1 MNYLTIDTSTTIVVG
16 VCHSDMG
23 EYTELA
29 LATSDSTRE
38 HSEKLTPL
46 ISRALAEAHVHQPDA
61 IVVGTGPGAFTGLRA
76 GLVTARTLARA
87 WNVPVYGLSSLE
99 VLGLA
104 AADRGAQEVAPLI
117 DARRRE
123 VYAMRLRPMGGDDVA
138 VIAAPSVM
146 KPDELA
152 RILTREP
159 AILAS
164 SSADLYP
171 ELDDVRDVERQV
183 VELSPV
189 AMVRLV
195 ESRLSRLDAGE
206 ELSLE
211 TEPLY
216 LRRPDTHG
224 GSPQPAS

>member
-1 MNYLTIDTSTTIVVG
+1 MLFRS
-16 VCHSDMG
+16 
-23 EYTELA
+23 
-29 LATSDSTRE
+29 
-38 HSEKLTPL
+38 
-46 ISRALAEAHVHQPDA
+46 
-61 IVVGTGPGAFTGLRA
+61 
-76 GLVTARTLARA
+76 
-87 WNVPVYGLSSLE
+87 
-99 VLGLA
+99 
-104 AADRGAQEVAPLI
+104 AADRGAQEVVPLI

>member
-1 MNYLTIDTSTTIVVG
+1 
-16 VCHSDMG
+16 
-23 EYTELA
+23 
-29 LATSDSTRE
+29 
-38 HSEKLTPL
+38 
-46 ISRALAEAHVHQPDA
+46 
-61 IVVGTGPGAFTGLRA
+61 
-76 GLVTARTLARA
+76 
-87 WNVPVYGLSSLE
+87 
-99 VLGLA
+99 
-104 AADRGAQEVAPLI
+104 
-117 DARRRE
+117 
-123 VYAMRLRPMGGDDVA
+123 MRLRPMGGDDVA